1 MINDT
6 KKYKALISII
16 IFLLITNFAMLLF
29 FIILDKPADKRSKER
44 TENGMS
50 NSLKQDVGFSNDQLD
65 QYQALRTLQRKNV
78 KPLFDKV
85 RKSKIDFYELLYLQ
99 NVSDSTLA
107 VDADSIAQTQK
118 ELDLQMF
125 NHFKKIRNICTPD
138 QLQKFDSTIKKVII
152 RMTGRPGKGK

>member
-1 MINDT
+1 MMNDT
-6 KKYKALISII
+6 KKYKALVSII
-16 IFLLITNFAMLLF
+16 IFLLITNLAMLLF
-29 FIILDKPADKRSKER
+29 FIVLDNPSGKRSKER
-44 TENGMS
+44 AENGMY
-50 NSLKQDVGFSNDQLD
+50 NSLQKDVGFSKNQLD
-65 QYQALRTLQRKNV
+65 QYQSLRTQQRQNI

-85 RKSKIDFYELLYLQ
+85 RKSKMDFYGLIYMQ

-107 VDADSIAQTQK
+107 MDADTIAQTQK

-125 NHFKKIRNICTPD
+125 NHFRRIRSLCTPD

>member
-1 MINDT
+1 MRNDT
-6 KKYKALISII
+6 TKYKALISII

-44 TENGMS
+44 NENGMFS
-50 NSLKQDVGFSNDQLD
+50 SLQHDVGFSNDQLD

-85 RKSKIDFYELLYLQ
+85 RKSKIDFYGLLYVQ
-99 NVSDSTLA
+99 NVSDSALA

-125 NHFKKIRNICTPD
+125 NHFKKVRNICTPD

>member
-1 MINDT
+1 MMNET

-44 TENGMS
+44 IENGMS

>member
-1 MINDT
+1 MMNET

-44 TENGMS
+44 IENGMS

-125 NHFKKIRNICTPD
+125 NHFKKIRNICTSD

>member
-1 MINDT
+1 MIKET
-6 KKYKALISII
+6 KKYRALISII
-16 IFLLITNFAMLLF
+16 IFLLVTNFAMLLF
-29 FIILDKPADKRSKER
+29 FIILDKPADRRSKDR

-107 VDADSIAQTQK
+107 ADADSIAQTQK

-125 NHFKKIRNICTPD
+125 NHFKKIRNICTAD
-138 QLQKFDSTIKKVII
+138 QLEKFDSTIKKVII